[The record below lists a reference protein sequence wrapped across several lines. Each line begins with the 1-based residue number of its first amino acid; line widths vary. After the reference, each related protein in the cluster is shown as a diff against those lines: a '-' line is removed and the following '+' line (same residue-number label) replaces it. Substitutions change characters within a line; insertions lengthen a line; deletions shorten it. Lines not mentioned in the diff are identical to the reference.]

1 MASLQRRR
9 TARPKLMSKSK
20 DIGTRGETKVA
31 RFLNERGVK
40 AERRALSGAED
51 KGDVKILFK
60 QKEEMTLEV
69 KTGKMTVNP
78 SRSQIEE
85 WIRQAVVEG
94 GNAGCSAALVIVR
107 FRRKIEDAE
116 VYIPGSSWHQ
126 FMYLDQFA
134 ELAVG

>member
-1 MASLQRRR
+1 
-9 TARPKLMSKSK
+9 MSKSK
-20 DIGTRGETKVA
+20 NIGTRGETKVTK
-31 RFLNERGVK
+31 FLNERGVK

-51 KGDVKILFK
+51 KGDIKILFK

-85 WIRQAVVEG
+85 WIRQTVVEG
-94 GNAGCSAALVIVR
+94 DNAGCRAALVIVK
-107 FRRKIEDAE
+107 FRRKIKDAE

>member
-1 MASLQRRR
+1 
-9 TARPKLMSKSK
+9 MSKSK

-116 VYIPGSSWHQ
+116 VYIPGSSWHR

>member
-1 MASLQRRR
+1 
-9 TARPKLMSKSK
+9 MSKSK
-20 DIGTRGETKVA
+20 DIGTRGETKVTK
-31 RFLNERGVK
+31 FLNERGVK

-116 VYIPGSSWHQ
+116 VYIPGPSWHQ

>member
-1 MASLQRRR
+1 
-9 TARPKLMSKSK
+9 MSKSK
-20 DIGTRGETKVA
+20 DIGTRGETKVT

-94 GNAGCSAALVIVR
+94 DNAGCRAALVIVR

-116 VYIPGSSWHQ
+116 VYMPGSSWHQ

-134 ELAVG
+134 EFAVG